1 MGRVRMPDEPALK
14 NWEDV
19 DMNLKEIGE
28 YQFQMEQIEADMNQK
43 ISDLK
48 LAAEIQAKPLKD
60 SIKVLERQ
68 MKDYA
73 EANRDALGSKK
84 TKIVNF
90 GKLGFRKSTKVKLPR
105 AANKLLEVIKR
116 LRSYGMTDCIIQPPE
131 KINKDALKKYPEADI
146 LKVGATL
153 DIEDAFWYEV
163 DREKLADL

>member
-1 MGRVRMPDEPALK
+1 MGRVRISDEPALK

-28 YQFQMEQIEADMNQK
+28 YLLQIEQIEADMNQK

-48 LAAEIQAKPLKD
+48 LEAELQAKPLKD

-68 MKDYA
+68 IKDFA
-73 EANRDALGSKK
+73 EVSREDLGNKK
-84 TKIVNF
+84 TKFVNF
-90 GKLGFRKSTKVKLPR
+90 GKLGFRKSTKIKLPR
-105 AANKLLEVIKR
+105 AANKVIEVIKR
-116 LRSYGMTDCIIQPPE
+116 LKNYGMTDCVIQPPE
-131 KINKDALKKYPEADI
+131 KIDKDALKKYPEADI

-153 DIEDAFWYEV
+153 DVEDVFWYEV

>member
-1 MGRVRMPDEPALK
+1 MGRVRIPDEPALK

-19 DMNLKEIGE
+19 DMNFKEMGE
-28 YQFQMEQIEADMNQK
+28 YQLQLEQIEADMNQK

-48 LAAEIQAKPLKD
+48 LEAEMQAKPLKD

-68 MKDYA
+68 IKDYA
-73 EANRDALGSKK
+73 EANRDELGSKK
-84 TKIVNF
+84 TKFVNF
-90 GKLGFRKSTKVKLPR
+90 GKLGFRKSTKIKLPR

-116 LRSYGMTDCIIQPPE
+116 LRSYGMTDCVIQPPE
-131 KINKDALKKYPEADI
+131 KIDKDALKKYPEADI

-153 DIEDAFWYEV
+153 DVDDTFWYEV

>member
-1 MGRVRMPDEPALK
+1 MGRVRIPDESVLK

-19 DMNLKEIGE
+19 DMNFKEMGE
-28 YQFQMEQIEADMNQK
+28 CQLQLEQIEADMNQK

-48 LAAEIQAKPLKD
+48 LEAEMKAKPLKD

-68 MKDYA
+68 IKDYA
-73 EANRDALGSKK
+73 EANRDELGSKK
-84 TKIVNF
+84 TKFVNF
-90 GKLGFRKSTKVKLPR
+90 GKLGFRKSTKIKLPR

-116 LRSYGMTDCIIQPPE
+116 LRSYGMTDCVIQPPE
-131 KINKDALKKYPEADI
+131 KIDKDALKKYPEADI

-153 DIEDAFWYEV
+153 DEEDTFWYEV